1 MQESKL
7 TDIQDWK
14 VYLASSKWTDK
25 PFLLAFLFPQF
36 CQVYPPDPDN
46 RKSNRV
52 LVDQK
57 SCLFIGT
64 EWNLELVGETL
75 TLTPTSPGGPG
86 GPSFPFRPISPLS
99 PVVPSGPASPFSPW
113 EEWTSQ
119 IKRRKSWSNSWV
131 RINWITVTIITSILS
146 QYCNRT

>member
-1 MQESKL
+1 MLCLLRLQTFLFVYYYSREHFNSQCKRVNWQTSKM
-7 TDIQDWK
+7 
-14 VYLASSKWTDK
+14 YLASSKWTDK

-64 EWNLELVGETL
+64 EWNLELATKTL

-86 GPSFPFRPISPLS
+86 GPSFPFRPNSPLS

-113 EEWTSQ
+113 EEWNE
-119 IKRRKSWSNSWV
+119 SNKKKKTM
-131 RINWITVTIITSILS
+131 I
-146 QYCNRT
+146 